1 MRHRRLYVLPEY
13 YRDEEGVIPN
23 AFVYMAD
30 DDSEPHVLGS
40 SDNDM
45 CALLSMARACA
56 IVSPSASTLWEIL
69 FGYFGEE
76 TPTNLGYDWE
86 GIQERGSR
94 FGYTGPMR
102 DTALLMGVDYPE
114 SIWRDAS
121 FFREPGTLGRHLP
134 EEDEELFRKVID
146 HDKEVLRAM
155 REIDRRIIHEE
166 EEFYRV
172 FEKGRLGSTSE
183 RGFAWKREQ
192 MMQQTLYNIRGMEHR
207 ADDVKF
213 RITIP
218 YVPVPS
224 EAWQQR
230 YYSAL
235 SRVALGASDVQDR
248 AVRLGDKL
256 PICFSRKG
264 NRIEVYP
271 DGCFPIFYHMAK
283 PSADGFTAMRGEKLG
298 EPMFNTDITM
308 ADAVGDL
315 VAALRHAQ
323 VRDFFALPAISSY
336 ITKIVSVT
344 PTDVTLCVNCR
355 LREGFAMSMKEAVY
369 RAEIIEEEEEE

>member
-1 MRHRRLYVLPEY
+1 MRHRRLYVIPEY

-23 AFVYMAD
+23 AFVCTME
-30 DDSEPHVLGS
+30 DSEEVRVMRY
-40 SDNDM
+40 SDETM
-45 CALLSMARACA
+45 CALLSLARSCA
-56 IVSPSASTLWEIL
+56 IVSPSASTFWEIL
-69 FGYFGEE
+69 YGYFGADL
-76 TPTNLGYDWE
+76 PINLGYDWE
-86 GIQERGSR
+86 GILERGSR

-102 DTALLMGVDYPE
+102 DTALLMRIKYPK

-121 FFREPGTLGRHLP
+121 FFREPGSLGRHLP

-155 REIDRRIIHEE
+155 REIDRRIVKEE

-183 RGFAWKREQ
+183 RGFAWMNEQ
-192 MMQQTLYNIRGMEHR
+192 MLQQCLYNMRGMIHG
-207 ADDVKF
+207 ADDVKL

-224 EAWQQR
+224 EAWQRR

-235 SRVALGASDVQDR
+235 CSVSIAASEWKDR

-283 PSADGFTAMRGEKLG
+283 PSTDGFTAMRGETLG

-308 ADAVGDL
+308 ADTVGDL
-315 VAALRHAQ
+315 VSALRHAQ
-323 VRDFFALPAISSY
+323 VRDLFAIIGVGVCATKVSAI
-336 ITKIVSVT
+336 T
-344 PTDVTLCVNCR
+344 PTDVTFYVERELCGVV
-355 LREGFAMSMKEAVY
+355 REMLTAQDYKY
-369 RAEIIEEEEEE
+369 EIIEE

>member
-1 MRHRRLYVLPEY
+1 MRHRRLYVIPEY

-23 AFVYMAD
+23 AFVCTM
-30 DDSEPHVLGS
+30 DDSEEVRVLTTS
-40 SDNDM
+40 EEDLK
-45 CALLSMARACA
+45 ALTDEMNACQT
-56 IVSPSASTLWEIL
+56 VVPSAESFLEVIL
-69 FGYFGEE
+69 SINLDLDLEEDFGYS
-76 TPTNLGYDWE
+76 TE
-86 GIQERGSR
+86 GVFERGR
-94 FGYTGPMR
+94 NFGYTGPMR
-102 DTALLMGVDYPE
+102 DTALLMGIKYPE

-121 FFREPGTLGRHLP
+121 YFREPGNLGRHLP
-134 EEDEELFRKVID
+134 EEDKELFRRVID

-155 REIDRRIIHEE
+155 REIDRRIVKEE

-183 RGFAWKREQ
+183 RGFAWEKEQ

-207 ADDVKF
+207 ADDVAF

-224 EAWQQR
+224 EAWQRR

-235 SRVALGASDVQDR
+235 CSASIAASEWKDW
-248 AVRLGDKL
+248 AVRLGGKL

-283 PSADGFTAMRGEKLG
+283 PSADGFTAMRGETLG

-308 ADAVGDL
+308 ADTVGDL
-315 VAALRHAQ
+315 VSALRHAQ
-323 VRDFFALPAISSY
+323 VRYILAHPHIGSY
-336 ITKIVSVT
+336 VTKVSSVT
-344 PTDVTLCVNCR
+344 PTDVTVYVER
-355 LREGFAMSMKEAVY
+355 AMSGEMEALLTVCECKY
-369 RAEIIEEEEEE
+369 EIIEEEE

>member
-1 MRHRRLYVLPEY
+1 MRQKKLYVIPEY
-13 YRDEEGVIPN
+13 YEDEEGIIPN
-23 AFVYMAD
+23 AFVYSNGD
-30 DDSEPHVLGS
+30 ERDINVLGT
-40 SDNDM
+40 SDDYM
-45 CALLSMARACA
+45 YALLSMARAGA
-56 IVSPSASTLWEIL
+56 VVSPSARTLWEIL
-69 FGYFGEE
+69 YGYFGADL
-76 TPTNLGYDWE
+76 PTNLGYDWV
-86 GIQERGSR
+86 GILERGIR

-102 DTALLMGVDYPE
+102 DTALLMGIKYPK

-121 FFREPGTLGRHLP
+121 FFREPGSLGRHLP
-134 EEDEELFRKVID
+134 GEDKELFRKVID

-155 REIDRRIIHEE
+155 REIDRRIVKEE

-183 RGFAWKREQ
+183 RGFAWEKEQ

-207 ADDVKF
+207 ADDVTF

-218 YVPVPS
+218 YVPVPPES
-224 EAWQQR
+224 WQRR

-235 SRVALGASDVQDR
+235 CSVSTAASEWKDR

-256 PICFSRKG
+256 PICFSLKG

-283 PSADGFTAMRGEKLG
+283 PSSEGFTAMRGETIG
-298 EPMFNTDITM
+298 EPMFNTDITL

-323 VRDFFALPAISSY
+323 VRDLFARPGIGVCA
-336 ITKIVSVT
+336 TKVASVT
-344 PTDVTLCVNCR
+344 PTDVTLYVDR
-355 LREGFAMSMKEAVY
+355 AMRGATEEMLTTWDYKY
-369 RAEIIEEEEEE
+369 EIIEEEK

>member
-1 MRHRRLYVLPEY
+1 MRHRRLYVIPEY

-23 AFVYMAD
+23 AFVYSAN
-30 DDSEPHVLGS
+30 DDSETHVLGS

-45 CALLSMARACA
+45 CALLSMARACS
-56 IVSPSASTLWEIL
+56 IVSPSATTLWELL
-69 FGYFGEE
+69 FGYFGADL
-76 TPTNLGYDWE
+76 PTNLGYDWE
-86 GIQERGSR
+86 GILERGIR
-94 FGYTGPMR
+94 FGYKGPMR
-102 DTALLMGVDYPE
+102 DTALLMGIKYPE

-121 FFREPGTLGRHLP
+121 FFREPGNLGRHLP

-146 HDKEVLRAM
+146 HDKAVLRAM
-155 REIDRRIIHEE
+155 REIDRKIVHEE

-183 RGFAWKREQ
+183 RGFAWEQ
-192 MMQQTLYNIRGMEHR
+192 EQTMQQCLYNIRGMEHR

-213 RITIP
+213 RIPLP

-224 EAWQQR
+224 ETWQRR

-235 SRVALGASDVQDR
+235 CSVSIAASEWKDR
-248 AVRLGDKL
+248 SVRLGDKL

-283 PSADGFTAMRGEKLG
+283 SSSEGFTAMRGGTIG
-298 EPMFNTDITM
+298 EPMFNTDITL
-308 ADAVGDL
+308 ADAVSDL

-323 VRDFFALPAISSY
+323 VRDFFAHSGIGVCATNVY
-336 ITKIVSVT
+336 AVT
-344 PTDVTLCVNCR
+344 PMDVTLYVER
-355 LREGFAMSMKEAVY
+355 AMWGAME
-369 RAEIIEEEEEE
+369 EILTEWGYKYEIVEE

>member
-1 MRHRRLYVLPEY
+1 MRHRRLYVIPEY

-23 AFVYMAD
+23 AFVYSAN
-30 DDSEPHVLGS
+30 DDSETHVLGS

-45 CALLSMARACA
+45 CALLSMARACS
-56 IVSPSASTLWEIL
+56 IVSPSATTLWELL
-69 FGYFGEE
+69 FGYFGADL
-76 TPTNLGYDWE
+76 PTNLGYDWE
-86 GIQERGSR
+86 GILERGIR
-94 FGYTGPMR
+94 FGYKGPMR
-102 DTALLMGVDYPE
+102 DTALLMGIKYPE

-121 FFREPGTLGRHLP
+121 FFREPGNLGRHLP

-146 HDKEVLRAM
+146 HDKAVLRAM
-155 REIDRRIIHEE
+155 REIDRRIVHEE

-183 RGFAWKREQ
+183 RGFAWEQ
-192 MMQQTLYNIRGMEHR
+192 EQTMQQCLYNIRGMEHR

-213 RITIP
+213 RIPIP
-218 YVPVPS
+218 YVPVPAES
-224 EAWQQR
+224 WQRR

-235 SRVALGASDVQDR
+235 CSASIAASEWKDW
-248 AVRLGDKL
+248 AVRLGGKL

-283 PSADGFTAMRGEKLG
+283 SSTDGFTAMRGGTIG
-298 EPMFNTDITM
+298 EPMFNSDITL
-308 ADAVGDL
+308 ADAVSDL

-323 VRDFFALPAISSY
+323 VRDFFAHSGIGVCATNVY
-336 ITKIVSVT
+336 AVT
-344 PTDVTLCVNCR
+344 PMDVTLYVERAMCR
-355 LREGFAMSMKEAVY
+355 ATEEMLTTWDYKY
-369 RAEIIEEEEEE
+369 EIGEE

>member
-1 MRHRRLYVLPEY
+1 MRHRRLYVIPEY

-23 AFVYMAD
+23 AFVCTL
-30 DDSEPHVLGS
+30 DDSDKVRVLTTS
-40 SDNDM
+40 EEDLK
-45 CALLSMARACA
+45 ALTDEMNACQT
-56 IVSPSASTLWEIL
+56 VVPSAESFLEVIL
-69 FGYFGEE
+69 SI
-76 TPTNLGYDWE
+76 NLDLDLKE
-86 GIQERGSR
+86 D
-94 FGYTGPMR
+94 FGYTIEGVYERGRHFGYKGPMR
-102 DTALLMGVDYPE
+102 DTALMMGIKYPE

-121 FFREPGTLGRHLP
+121 FFREPGSLGRHLP
-134 EEDEELFRKVID
+134 GEDKELFRKVID

-155 REIDRRIIHEE
+155 REIDRRIVKEE

-183 RGFAWKREQ
+183 RGFAWEKEQ
-192 MMQQTLYNIRGMEHR
+192 MMQETLYNIRGMEHR
-207 ADDVKF
+207 ADDVTF

-224 EAWQQR
+224 EAWQRR

-235 SRVALGASDVQDR
+235 CSVSTAASEWKDR

-283 PSADGFTAMRGEKLG
+283 PSSEGFTAMRGETLG
-298 EPMFNTDITM
+298 EPMFNTDITL

-323 VRDFFALPAISSY
+323 VRDLFARPGIGVCA
-336 ITKIVSVT
+336 TKVASVT
-344 PTDVTLCVNCR
+344 PTDVTLYVDR
-355 LREGFAMSMKEAVY
+355 AMRGATEEMLTTWDYKY
-369 RAEIIEEEEEE
+369 EIIEEEK

>member
-1 MRHRRLYVLPEY
+1 MRHRRLYVIPEY
-13 YRDEEGVIPN
+13 YRDDEGVIPN
-23 AFVYMAD
+23 AFVCTMG
-30 DDSEPHVLGS
+30 DSEEVRVMTTSEEDLK
-40 SDNDM
+40 
-45 CALLSMARACA
+45 ALTDEMNACQT
-56 IVSPSASTLWEIL
+56 VVPSAESFLEVIL
-69 FGYFGEE
+69 SINLDLDLEEDFGY
-76 TPTNLGYDWE
+76 TIE
-86 GIQERGSR
+86 GVFERGR
-94 FGYTGPMR
+94 NFGYTGPMR
-102 DTALLMGVDYPE
+102 DTALLMGIKYPE

-121 FFREPGTLGRHLP
+121 YFREPGSLGRHLP
-134 EEDEELFRKVID
+134 GEDKELFRKVID
-146 HDKEVLRAM
+146 HDRELLRAM
-155 REIDRRIIHEE
+155 REIDRRIVHEE

-172 FEKGRLGSTSE
+172 FEKVRLGSTSE
-183 RGFAWKREQ
+183 RGFVWEKEQ

-207 ADDVKF
+207 DDDVKF

-224 EAWQQR
+224 EAWQRR

-235 SRVALGASDVQDR
+235 CDVAIAASEWKDR

-298 EPMFNTDITM
+298 EPMFNSDITL

-323 VRDFFALPAISSY
+323 VRYILAHPHIGSY
-336 ITKIVSVT
+336 VTKVSSVT
-344 PTDVTLCVNCR
+344 PTDVTVYVE
-355 LREGFAMSMKEAVY
+355 REMSGAMEALLTVCECKY
-369 RAEIIEEEEEE
+369 EIVEE

>member
-1 MRHRRLYVLPEY
+1 MRQKRLYVIPEY
-13 YRDEEGVIPN
+13 YEDDEGIIPN
-23 AFVYMAD
+23 VFVYSNGD
-30 DDSEPHVLGS
+30 EGDINVLGT
-40 SDNDM
+40 SDDYM
-45 CALLSMARACA
+45 CTLLSMARAGA
-56 IVSPSASTLWEIL
+56 VVSPSARTLWEIL
-69 FGYFGEE
+69 YGYFGADL
-76 TPTNLGYDWE
+76 PTNLGYDWE
-86 GIQERGSR
+86 GILERGIR
-94 FGYTGPMR
+94 FGYKGPMR
-102 DTALLMGVDYPE
+102 DTALLMGIKYPK

-121 FFREPGTLGRHLP
+121 FFREPGSLGRHLP

-155 REIDRRIIHEE
+155 REIDRRIVKEE

-183 RGFAWKREQ
+183 RGFAWMKEQ
-192 MMQQTLYNIRGMEHR
+192 MLQQTLYNIRGMEHR
-207 ADDVKF
+207 ADDVTF

-218 YVPVPS
+218 YVPVPPES
-224 EAWQQR
+224 WQRR

-235 SRVALGASDVQDR
+235 CSVSTAASEWKDR

-283 PSADGFTAMRGEKLG
+283 PSAEGFTAMRGGTIG

-323 VRDFFALPAISSY
+323 VRDLFARPGIGICA
-336 ITKIVSVT
+336 TKVASVT
-344 PTDVTLCVNCR
+344 PTDVTLYVDR
-355 LREGFAMSMKEAVY
+355 AMRGATEEMLTEWGYKY
-369 RAEIIEEEEEE
+369 EIVEE

>member
-1 MRHRRLYVLPEY
+1 MRHRRLYVIPEF
-13 YRDEEGVIPN
+13 YRDDEGVIPN
-23 AFVYMAD
+23 AFVCTMG
-30 DDSEPHVLGS
+30 DSEEVRVMRY
-40 SDNDM
+40 SDKTM
-45 CALLSMARACA
+45 CALLSLARSCA
-56 IVSPSASTLWEIL
+56 IVSPSASTFWEIL
-69 FGYFGEE
+69 YGYFGADL
-76 TPTNLGYDWE
+76 PINLGYDWE

-102 DTALLMGVDYPE
+102 DTALLMGVKYPE

-121 FFREPGTLGRHLP
+121 FFREPGSLGRHLP

-155 REIDRRIIHEE
+155 REIDRRIVKEE

-183 RGFAWKREQ
+183 RGFAWANEQ
-192 MMQQTLYNIRGMEHR
+192 MLQQCLYNMRGMIHG
-207 ADDVKF
+207 ADDVKL

-224 EAWQQR
+224 EAWQRR

-235 SRVALGASDVQDR
+235 CSVAIAASEWKDR

-283 PSADGFTAMRGEKLG
+283 PSAEGFTAMRGETLG

-308 ADAVGDL
+308 ADTVGDL

-323 VRDFFALPAISSY
+323 VRDLFASIGVGVCATKVSAI
-336 ITKIVSVT
+336 T
-344 PTDVTLCVNCR
+344 PTDVTFYVERELCGVV
-355 LREGFAMSMKEAVY
+355 REMLTAQDYKY
-369 RAEIIEEEEEE
+369 EIIEE

>member
-1 MRHRRLYVLPEY
+1 MRHRRLYVIPEY
-13 YRDEEGVIPN
+13 YRDDEGVIPN
-23 AFVYMAD
+23 AFVCTMG
-30 DDSEPHVLGS
+30 DSEEVRVMRY
-40 SDNDM
+40 SDKTM
-45 CALLSMARACA
+45 CALLSLARSCS
-56 IVSPSASTLWEIL
+56 IVSPSASTFWEIL
-69 FGYFGEE
+69 YGYFGADL
-76 TPTNLGYDWE
+76 PINLGYDWE
-86 GIQERGSR
+86 GTQERGSR

-102 DTALLMGVDYPE
+102 DTALLMGIKYPE

-121 FFREPGTLGRHLP
+121 FFREPGSLGRHLP

-155 REIDRRIIHEE
+155 REIDRRIVKEE

-183 RGFAWKREQ
+183 RGFAWMNEQ
-192 MMQQTLYNIRGMEHR
+192 MLQQCLYNMRGMIHG
-207 ADDVKF
+207 ADDVKL

-224 EAWQQR
+224 EAWQRR

-235 SRVALGASDVQDR
+235 CSVAIAASEWKDR

-283 PSADGFTAMRGEKLG
+283 PSAEGFTAMRGETLG

-308 ADAVGDL
+308 ADTVGDL
-315 VAALRHAQ
+315 VSALRHAQ
-323 VRDFFALPAISSY
+323 VRDLFAIIGVGVCATKVSAI
-336 ITKIVSVT
+336 T
-344 PTDVTLCVNCR
+344 PTDVTLYVE
-355 LREGFAMSMKEAVY
+355 RELCGVVREMLTAQDYKY
-369 RAEIIEEEEEE
+369 EIVEE

>member
-1 MRHRRLYVLPEY
+1 MRQKRLYVIPEY
-13 YRDEEGVIPN
+13 YEDDEGIIPN
-23 AFVYMAD
+23 AFVYSQGD
-30 DDSEPHVLGS
+30 ERDINVLGT
-40 SDNDM
+40 SDNYM
-45 CALLSMARACA
+45 CTLLSMARACA
-56 IVSPSASTLWEIL
+56 VVTPSASTFWKIL
-69 FGYFGEE
+69 YGYFGADL
-76 TPTNLGYDWE
+76 PIKLGYDWE
-86 GIQERGSR
+86 GIHERGSR

-102 DTALLMGVDYPE
+102 DTALLMGVKYPE

-121 FFREPGTLGRHLP
+121 FFREPGSLGRHLP
-134 EEDEELFRKVID
+134 GEDEKLFRKVID

-155 REIDRRIIHEE
+155 REIDRRIVREE

-183 RGFAWKREQ
+183 RGFAWEKEQ

-207 ADDVKF
+207 ADDVKL

-224 EAWQQR
+224 EAWQRR

-235 SRVALGASDVQDR
+235 CSVSIAASEWKDR

-283 PSADGFTAMRGEKLG
+283 PSAEGFTAMRGGKLG
-298 EPMFNTDITM
+298 DPMFNSNITM

-315 VAALRHAQ
+315 VSTLRHAQ
-323 VRDFFALPAISSY
+323 VRDLFGHTRIDICA
-336 ITKIVSVT
+336 TKVASVT
-344 PTDVTLCVNCR
+344 PTDVTLYVDRVMCGATEKMLTAR
-355 LREGFAMSMKEAVY
+355 DYKY
-369 RAEIIEEEEEE
+369 EIIEE

>member
-13 YRDEEGVIPN
+13 YRDDEGVIPN
-23 AFVYMAD
+23 AFVYSAN
-30 DDSEPHVLGS
+30 DDSETHVLGA

-45 CALLSMARACA
+45 CALLSMARACS

-69 FGYFGEE
+69 FGYFGADL
-76 TPTNLGYDWE
+76 PTHLGYDWE
-86 GIQERGSR
+86 GILERGRR

-102 DTALLMGVDYPE
+102 DTALLMGIKYPK

-121 FFREPGTLGRHLP
+121 FFREPGSLGRHLP

-146 HDKEVLRAM
+146 HDREVLQVM
-155 REIDRRIIHEE
+155 REIDQRIVHEE

-183 RGFAWKREQ
+183 RGFAWEKEQ
-192 MMQQTLYNIRGMEHR
+192 MMQQCLYNIRGMEHR

-213 RITIP
+213 RIPIP

-224 EAWQQR
+224 ESWQRR

-235 SRVALGASDVQDR
+235 CSVSMAASEWKDR

-256 PICFSRKG
+256 PICFSKAG

-283 PSADGFTAMRGEKLG
+283 PSTDGFTAMRGGTLG

-308 ADAVGDL
+308 ADAVSDL

-323 VRDFFALPAISSY
+323 VRDFFANAGIGVCA
-336 ITKIVSVT
+336 TKVSAVT
-344 PTDVTLCVNCR
+344 PTDVTLYVER
-355 LREGFAMSMKEAVY
+355 AMWGAM
-369 RAEIIEEEEEE
+369 AEMLTNLDYKYEIVEE

>member
-1 MRHRRLYVLPEY
+1 MRHRRLYVIPEY

-23 AFVYMAD
+23 AFVYSAN
-30 DDSEPHVLGS
+30 DDSETHVLGS

-45 CALLSMARACA
+45 CALLSMARACS
-56 IVSPSASTLWEIL
+56 IVSPSATTLWELL
-69 FGYFGEE
+69 FGYFGADL
-76 TPTNLGYDWE
+76 PTNLGYDWE
-86 GIQERGSR
+86 GILERGIR
-94 FGYTGPMR
+94 FGYKGPMR
-102 DTALLMGVDYPE
+102 DTALLMGIKYPE

-121 FFREPGTLGRHLP
+121 FFREPGNLGRHLP

-146 HDKEVLRAM
+146 HDKAVLRAM
-155 REIDRRIIHEE
+155 REIDRRIVHEE

-183 RGFAWKREQ
+183 RGFAWEQ
-192 MMQQTLYNIRGMEHR
+192 EQTMQQCLYNIRGMEHR

-213 RITIP
+213 RIPIP

-224 EAWQQR
+224 ETWQRR

-235 SRVALGASDVQDR
+235 CSVSIAASEWKDR
-248 AVRLGDKL
+248 SVRLGDKL

-283 PSADGFTAMRGEKLG
+283 SSTDGFTAMRGGTIG
-298 EPMFNTDITM
+298 EPMFNSDITL
-308 ADAVGDL
+308 ADAVSDL

-323 VRDFFALPAISSY
+323 VRDFFAHSGIGVCATNVY
-336 ITKIVSVT
+336 AVT
-344 PTDVTLCVNCR
+344 PMDVTLYVER
-355 LREGFAMSMKEAVY
+355 AMWGAME
-369 RAEIIEEEEEE
+369 EILTEWGYKYEIVEE

>member
-1 MRHRRLYVLPEY
+1 MRHRRLYVIPEY
-13 YRDEEGVIPN
+13 YRDDEGVIPN
-23 AFVYMAD
+23 AFVYSAN
-30 DDSEPHVLGS
+30 DDSETHVLGS

-45 CALLSMARACA
+45 CALLSMARACS
-56 IVSPSASTLWEIL
+56 IVSPSATTLWEIL
-69 FGYFGEE
+69 YGYFG
-76 TPTNLGYDWE
+76 TDLPTNLGYDWE
-86 GIQERGSR
+86 GILERGIR
-94 FGYTGPMR
+94 FGYKGPMR
-102 DTALLMGVDYPE
+102 DTALLMGIKYPK

-121 FFREPGTLGRHLP
+121 FFREPGSLGRHLP
-134 EEDEELFRKVID
+134 KEDEELFRKVID

-155 REIDRRIIHEE
+155 REIDRRIVKEE

-183 RGFAWKREQ
+183 RGFAWEKEQ

-207 ADDVKF
+207 ADDVTF

-218 YVPVPS
+218 YVPVPPES
-224 EAWQQR
+224 WQRR

-235 SRVALGASDVQDR
+235 CSVSTAASEWKDR

-283 PSADGFTAMRGEKLG
+283 PSSEGFTAMRGGTIG
-298 EPMFNTDITM
+298 EPMFNTDITP

-323 VRDFFALPAISSY
+323 VRDLFARPGIGICA
-336 ITKIVSVT
+336 TKVASVT
-344 PTDVTLCVNCR
+344 PTDVTLYVDR
-355 LREGFAMSMKEAVY
+355 AMRGATEEMLTTWDYKY
-369 RAEIIEEEEEE
+369 EIIEEEK